1 MGFVLTVGELTSGLF
16 GEVFPR
22 CGAISAESVTTVD
35 AADCAV
41 ILRGDP
47 RSIDIKNALG
57 VIFNGDTPPD
67 VLPEGI
73 QLISVGIGAKNTV
86 SISSRAADSITLSLN
101 RTIRTQNGV
110 CEPLELPVP
119 ADENADIYDY
129 MSAFAAT
136 LMIIDNE
143 QWIMN
148 N

>member
-1 MGFVLTVGELTSGLF
+1 MGFVLTVGDLTGDLF
-16 GEVFPR
+16 GGVFPA
-22 CGAISAESVTTVD
+22 CGVISADSVGTVD

-41 ILRGDP
+41 ILRKSSP
-47 RSIDIKNALG
+47 KINIKSALG

-67 VLPEGI
+67 VLPDGV

-119 ADENADIYDY
+119 ADENADVYDY
-129 MSAFAAT
+129 MSAFAAS
-136 LMIIDNE
+136 LLISSE
-143 QWIMN
+143 
-148 N
+148 

>member
-1 MGFVLTVGELTSGLF
+1 MGFVLTVGDFSEGLI
-16 GEVFPR
+16 GGVFPA
-22 CGAISAESVTTVD
+22 CGVISADNVKTVD

-41 ILRGDP
+41 VLRGNSP
-47 RSIDIKNALG
+47 KISVKSALG

-67 VLPEGI
+67 TLPDGV

-101 RTIRTQNGV
+101 RTIHTERGV

-119 ADENADIYDY
+119 AAEDADVYDY

-136 LMIIDNE
+136 LLAASEKMP
-143 QWIMN
+143 
-148 N
+148 